1 MVDELVFATEDVS
14 AAKEAQAEFERLAA
28 EWKQETAHL
37 SSMSMIAEHGAYQ
50 EIIRMGKEAI
60 PLILQDLEEIAGTV
74 VFGAQVQVSVRTRE
88 SPVARDEDRGD
99 VEAMTAA
106 WLDWGRNRR
115 YI

>member
-37 SSMSMIAEHGAYQ
+37 SSMSMIAEHGAYR

-60 PLILQDLEEIAGTV
+60 PLILQDLEESR
-74 VFGAQVQVSVRTRE
+74 AQWVSALRSITGE
-88 SPVARDEDRGD
+88 SPVAPEDRGD